1 MNIQRRSPDQ
11 LQQVE
16 LVIQISLLS
25 GLLVTVLG
33 FLTAAL
39 AQ

>member
-1 MNIQRRSPDQ
+1 MNIQRRVSDQ
-11 LQQVE
+11 AQEVE
-16 LVIQISLLS
+16 LVVQIALLG

-39 AQ
+39 AH